1 MAEALRTVFP
11 RIFQNNDV
19 KIAIEVLV
27 SFLELV
33 SGHDA
38 DTCVLPYGPV
48 LGFMSMEAMPCVK
61 VVGNNGAGLTN
72 DCVLPRPS
80 ADGSCNMTRIIR
92 TGALPTLHRRTLHTY
107 LFVVPLHRCH
117 LRIQFVVRCVG
128 AA

>member
-80 ADGSCNMTRIIR
+80 ADGSCNVTGIIR
-92 TGALPTLHRRTLHTY
+92 TDDLPTLHHQALHAY
-107 LFVVPLHRCH
+107 LCIVPLCH
-117 LRIQFVVRCVG
+117 CRL
-128 AA
+128 